1 MTPPRRASRPLVASS
16 CAVLLIALAAAPA
29 AEAKKTNCGSFDK
42 NGAHV
47 TVYRIEGGV
56 SCRRAKRVAHR
67 AIGASC
73 SGEKLKGG
81 WTCTHGAPAL
91 GEPDASG
98 FTLRKGHNNV
108 QGRVR

>member
-1 MTPPRRASRPLVASS
+1 MIPLRRTSTAVCTVLLVA
-16 CAVLLIALAAAPA
+16 LAGTGT
-29 AEAKKTNCGSFDK
+29 AEAKTSCGSFTK

-47 TVYRIEGGV
+47 TVYKIKGHV
-56 SCRRAKRVAHR
+56 SCKTARRVAHR

-81 WTCTHGAPAL
+81 WKCTHGAPAL
-91 GEPDASG
+91 NEPATSG
-98 FTLRKGHNNV
+98 FTLRKGRKNV

>member
-1 MTPPRRASRPLVASS
+1 MTALRRSSRSLVVASG
-16 CAVLLIALAAAPA
+16 AALLLALAGSPA
-29 AEAKKTNCGSFDK
+29 AEAKTNCGSFTK

-47 TVYRIEGGV
+47 TVFKIKGHV
-56 SCRRAKRVAHR
+56 SCRTARRVAHR

-91 GEPDASG
+91 NEPQSSG
-98 FTLRKGHNNV
+98 FTLRKGGRNV